1 MIKFENKL
9 VAVLNK
15 SIEPGVAMNALAHMN
30 VGIGANIDKEQL
42 RLDTYVDA
50 DGTQFPNISQLPYIV
65 LKAGNNKIR
74 EAVAKAR
81 EENIRFGAF
90 IHTMTGGTYVE
101 QLANTKATNEEALTY
116 YGVVLFGE
124 VDKVTEMTK
133 KFSLWKQKDNYGE
146 HLCSLGI

>member
-15 SIEPGVAMNALAHMN
+15 AIDHGIAMNALAHMN
-30 VGIGANIDKEQL
+30 IGIGANIEKEQL

-50 DGTQFPNISQLPYIV
+50 DGTQFPNISQLPYII
-65 LKAGNNKIR
+65 LKASSNKIR
-74 EAVAKAR
+74 NTVAKAC

-101 QLANTKATNEEALTY
+101 QLARTKATPEEDLTY

-124 VDKVTEMTK
+124 LDKVTEMTK
-133 KFSLWKQKDNYGE
+133 KFSLWK
-146 HLCSLGI
+146 